1 MPKTRSLG
9 GVRFVGKM
17 KTFRSIIRAGF
28 ASVILLTFTAHLQ
41 ANVIPF
47 TRITANAL
55 DNVGVQLS
63 ATVSIVD
70 TSHVQFSFFNTSA
83 IASSITDIYFDDGGV
98 NMPSILDNISSIAN
112 HNTSYESDAQP
123 ANLPGGNNLTPAF
136 SAKFSGQS
144 KNQPPTIITNG
155 VNQSTDSVDFI
166 FLLKPSKTFSD
177 VVDGLNSGLLRIG
190 LRVQGI
196 PILDGTTSDS
206 FINSGSSSVPEP
218 ATIILLCL
226 GGLLLIRKTA

>member
-1 MPKTRSLG
+1 L
-9 GVRFVGKM
+9 
-17 KTFRSIIRAGF
+17 IIRAGF
-28 ASVILLTFTAHLQ
+28 VSVILLAFAAHLQ
-41 ANVIPF
+41 ANFIPF
-47 TRITANAL
+47 TRITANAP
-55 DNVGVQLS
+55 DNLAVQFS
-63 ATVSIVD
+63 ATISSVD
-70 TSHVQFSFFNTSA
+70 ASHVQFSFFNTSA

-98 NMPSILDNISSIAN
+98 NMPSILDNVSSIAN
-112 HNTSYESDAQP
+112 HNTSYELGAQP
-123 ANLPGGNNLTPAF
+123 ANLPGGNSLTPAF
-136 SAKFSGQS
+136 TADFSGRS

-155 VNQSTDSVDFI
+155 VNNLTDSVDFI
-166 FLLKPSKTFSD
+166 FLLKTSKTFSD